1 MKTLRKR
8 NITHKNRNGNRK
20 SRNQRGNK
28 RKTHK
33 GGLFGFSGKDKRAK
47 CEPSA
52 PILEIFHQINKVKRH
67 TAAKDT
73 AKIEDHKTRLFTALD
88 QVHCDN
94 IQYLKDLGTEQRG
107 GETPAPRAASWL
119 KDGPT
124 RWFKKQE
131 KPTQVVEPEVVKL
144 QVKPEI
150 DQPLR
155 PVEIN
160 TDELDAVEID
170 QVNEE
175 VLATYTDYLVGLDET
190 KCTKELFKDVKDK
203 KEHIKGLIRFINTN
217 DSSGK
222 SILDT
227 YMAKPKYEKDCI
239 GEAKEAKMKLSKL
252 KAVGGGNKNWMFTRH
267 GPSCNNIAT
276 TMQKA
281 AEPNLTDA
289 GIIRLI
295 QHKTKNSDKF
305 KSNYVFVSPL
315 IRTWMTAIILYG
327 IDNKNPLHL
336 FISPFLKEHFKAGFK
351 NGNFPIQLSEQIKG
365 ITELLRHLNK
375 METVKFTP
383 TLVIQFP
390 NGDGAI
396 KSITIDTRNQVA
408 VGDLTTDLYGLNYF
422 SQNWL
427 PSLQGVRTRNA
438 AAFGVFFKPRFSST
452 KEKFY
457 DALNYAYDGKIYE
470 FVNWVSIHQD
480 KLTKYLSMDTIHIV
494 GHSNL
499 MKSGLKQIDEELRHK
514 KRQGI
519 MMTQNALGTLDTNA
533 WTLLIKNSDISQ
545 LDITPGIPKKVKGVD
560 KPWEKNYMCNQKGAV
575 KADAK
580 VYADEKAKEAKA
592 QADEQ
597 EKVKEESDE
606 RFKQQVDALNKST
619 KVLASYANEKGNM
632 NI

>member
-8 NITHKNRNGNRK
+8 NSTHKNRKGNRK
-20 SRNQRGNK
+20 SKRQARNQR
-28 RKTHK
+28 KTQK
-33 GGLFGFSGKDKRAK
+33 GGLFGFRGIDKRGK

-67 TAAKDT
+67 TDAKDI
-73 AKIEDHKTRLFTALD
+73 AKIENHKTRLFTALD

-94 IQYLKDLGTEQRG
+94 IQYLKDLGTKQRG
-107 GETPAPRAASWL
+107 GEPRNHSWL
-119 KDGPT
+119 KGPGET
-124 RWFKKQE
+124 W
-131 KPTQVVEPEVVKL
+131 VKE
-144 QVKPEI
+144 VKPLVKEVKPLVKSVIPTAELPHLVGNEDEHDNI
-150 DQPLR
+150 D
-155 PVEIN
+155 
-160 TDELDAVEID
+160 ID

-175 VLATYTDYLVGLDET
+175 LLETYTDYLTGLNEE

-203 KEHIKGLIRFINTN
+203 KEHIKELIRFINTKEN
-217 DSSGK
+217 SE
-222 SILDT
+222 SILDK
-227 YMAKPKYEKDCI
+227 YMATSKYEKDCM
-239 GEAKEAKMKLSKL
+239 GEAKEAKMKLSNLNK
-252 KAVGGGNKNWMFTRH
+252 VGGGKKNWMFTRH

-295 QHKTKNSDKF
+295 EHKKKNVNKF
-305 KSNYVFVSPL
+305 TSNYVFVSPL

-327 IDNKNPLHL
+327 IDNENPLHL

-351 NGNFPIQLSEQIKG
+351 NGNFPIQLSEQIEG
-365 ITELLRHLNK
+365 INELLRHLNK

-408 VGDLTTDLYGLNYF
+408 VGDLTTDLYGLNYL

-438 AAFGVFFKPRFSST
+438 AAFGVFFKPRLSST

-470 FVNWVSIHQD
+470 FVNWVNIHKG
-480 KLTKYLSMDTIHIV
+480 KLNEYLSMDTIHIV

-499 MKSGLKQIDEELRHK
+499 MKAGLKQIDEELRHK

-519 MMTQNALGTLDTNA
+519 MMTQKALGTLDTNA
-533 WTLLIKNSDISQ
+533 WTLLIKQSDISQ
-545 LDITPGIPKKVKGVD
+545 LEITPGIPKKGKGD
-560 KPWEKNYMCNQKGAV
+560 KPWGENYMCNQKGA
-575 KADAK
+575 
-580 VYADEKAKEAKA
+580 AKA
-592 QADEQ
+592 MI
-597 EKVKEESDE
+597 KK
-606 RFKQQVDALNKST
+606 
-619 KVLASYANEKGNM
+619 
-632 NI
+632 